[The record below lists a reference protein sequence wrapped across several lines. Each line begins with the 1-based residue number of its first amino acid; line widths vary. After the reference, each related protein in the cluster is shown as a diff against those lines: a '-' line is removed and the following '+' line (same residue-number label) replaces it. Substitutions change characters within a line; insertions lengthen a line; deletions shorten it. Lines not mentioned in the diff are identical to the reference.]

1 MKTFNTYIIEKLK
14 ISKKLNKKFND
25 FDDEPVGDL
34 TTTISCTLNFVLYF
48 QERTKSENIDFD
60 MNLYFGN
67 GYVECG
73 EKRSLAEN
81 ICNYSET
88 DTFDELYNRIIDA
101 LIYNGLIEDE
111 RF

>member
-25 FDDEPVGDL
+25 FDDELVGDL

-111 RF
+111 NF